1 MIQTIILALAVFLA
15 VILLLVALLLF
26 LRNRL
31 VPQGDVTITINNEKK
46 LVVAAG
52 NSLIS
57 TLATQQVFLPSAC
70 GGKGS
75 CGQCR
80 LRVLSGGGAILPT
93 ETGFFSRKEI
103 ADGWRLGCQVKVKE
117 DVSVLIPA
125 SILSVRKWDCEVVSS
140 RNVSTFIREFV
151 VKLPEDNRLDFR
163 SGEYIQID
171 IPPCVVRY
179 SDYDIDERFRADWER
194 YGMFELVMKNDEA
207 CTRAYSMA
215 NSPLDGN
222 LIMLN
227 VRIATPPIDRAKG
240 GFKKVNPGVSSSYI
254 WSLKPGD
261 KIRMSGP
268 YGDFHIKESQREM
281 IFIGGG
287 AGMAPMRSHI
297 FDQLKRLHTT
307 RKCSFWYG
315 GRSLKELFYI
325 EEFEALARD
334 NENFSFHV
342 ALYEPRPEDNW
353 RGFTGFIHEVL
364 YDNYLAGHP
373 EPEEVEYYLCGPGP
387 MTAAV
392 VSMLDNLGVARENIM
407 FDDFGA

>member
-342 ALYEPRPEDNW
+342 ALSEPRPEDNW
-353 RGFTGFIHEVL
+353 KGFTGFIHEVL